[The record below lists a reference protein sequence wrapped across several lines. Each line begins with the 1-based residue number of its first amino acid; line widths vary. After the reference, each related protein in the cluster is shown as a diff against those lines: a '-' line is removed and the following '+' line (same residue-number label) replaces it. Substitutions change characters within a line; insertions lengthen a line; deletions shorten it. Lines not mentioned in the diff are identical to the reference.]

1 MNSIDVRVSWRILE
15 SGRGKLWSFPSPIS
29 PYMKKHYEGPAIY
42 RWTVTPPGQDEPQL
56 IYIGETVSLSER
68 VRNVLGA
75 AQRHI
80 AKPETSARLN
90 AIFTEE
96 VSRGNTVTV
105 ARAEFQDF
113 SFNGVTFSQ
122 RDMSLF
128 HEFQRCALENLF
140 LCSYLGLGKRLLNL
154 RIGPREHLRKKW
166 IAIGIKSDIA
176 EKMMK
181 AMPEEG

>member
-1 MNSIDVRVSWRILE
+1 MNSIDVGVSWRILK
-15 SGRGKLWSFPSPIS
+15 SGRGKLWSFPLALS
-29 PYMKKHYEGPAIY
+29 PYMRTHYGGPAIY
-42 RWTVTPPGQDEPQL
+42 RWIVTPPGQDEPQL
-56 IYIGETVSLSER
+56 IYIGEAVNLSRR
-68 VRNVLGA
+68 VGNVLRPRRGS
-75 AQRHI
+75 
-80 AKPETSARLN
+80 AKPKTSARLN

-122 RDMSLF
+122 QDMSLF
-128 HEFQRCALENLF
+128 HKFKRCALESLF

-154 RIGPREHLRKKW
+154 RMEPSEYFKKKW
-166 IAIGIKSDIA
+166 IAIGLKSDIA
-176 EKMMK
+176 EEMMK